1 MEFEDV
7 VRLTDDNRYGQQT
20 IYVLKIDIPK
30 ELKYGL
36 SNLLR
41 QMNIISET
49 MYPGLEGLARS
60 MSCLHD
66 SIGDYKAD

>member
-60 MSCLHD
+60 MSCLRD